1 MRTFSQNQGKLIK
14 QQSFMDANPKAN
26 PKQKAK
32 AVPKQKAAAK
42 RKEAGEVENEGT
54 KSRKKNK

>member
-1 MRTFSQNQGKLIK
+1 
-14 QQSFMDANPKAN
+14 MDANPKAN